1 MFLFSLSPS
10 LDVINASSCSPRMAA
25 SIFFLNP
32 CQLFANSASSP
43 SRAERWK
50 RRFQDWNFANA
61 TARELLRGVFTF
73 HGEYRR
79 ANNERVSCAGAERS
93 RCAANTDEFDENI
106 DRSVRPWKISIF
118 PRVIPLRIVAR
129 YHQVCVA
136 RMCAISVDNPSRE
149 FFFFFRLIS
158 RRKESEKCGTNLS
171 KVVSEKISR
180 GSIKFALEIFRI

>member
-1 MFLFSLSPS
+1 MHHRVRPEWPPQF
-10 LDVINASSCSPRMAA
+10 
-25 SIFFLNP
+25 FFLNP

-136 RMCAISVDNPSRE
+136 RVCAISVDNPSRD